1 VLAIVSILTY
11 LGERFVLSF
20 MSINDE
26 LLKEEVQRHIDSAL
40 QEIEHD
46 YKSVTGPNV
55 KSRWDFIYGYE
66 YGCIVMGVANY
77 YHYAVL
83 GGKGTTKEELKYLV
97 DKIKDIVQDRLPEI
111 RQAITRAEDRAK
123 DNYP

>member
-1 VLAIVSILTY
+1 
-11 LGERFVLSF
+11 

-26 LLKEEVQRHIDSAL
+26 LLKEEAQRQIDSVL

-46 YKSVTGPNV
+46 YKAITGPNV

-77 YHYAVL
+77 YHYVVL
-83 GGKGTTKEELKYLV
+83 GGKGTSRKELKYLI
-97 DKIKDIVQDRLPEI
+97 DQIKTIVTDRLPEI
-111 RQAITRAEDRAK
+111 RQAITRAEDKLK
-123 DNYP
+123 DKG